1 MVKNNM
7 RNTDIPAKFVK
18 VAVFGDS
25 FAARS
30 YNADAES
37 NTWFEILKNKHGF
50 DVTSYGKN
58 GASIEFIFN
67 EFYHNYPRYDY
78 VIFIKTGSGRFTLPK
93 HIPIPDEFS
102 FLRYNMPNILE
113 QNKKFAASVDLVH
126 PNKALT
132 ALEDYYSYLFDD
144 GISSHVCDALA
155 FYAKSLCGPKG
166 LFLNVIDDTAPCLM
180 DISNRELH
188 TAGLSLE
195 DMRKYSD
202 KRNCHISQRN
212 NEILADK
219 VARWIDLGEFNLN
232 PDDFEY
238 DTDLDNTKI
247 FNRYDEF

>member
-1 MVKNNM
+1 M
-7 RNTDIPAKFVK
+7 RNIDIPAKFVK

-25 FAARS
+25 
-30 YNADAES
+30 YADKANHSDPDSE
-37 NTWFEILKNKHGF
+37 TWYEILKRKHEF
-50 DVTSYGKN
+50 NVTSYGKN

-78 VIFIKTGSGRFTLPK
+78 VIFIKTASGRVTLPK
-93 HIPIPDEFS
+93 HIPIPEEFA
-102 FLRYNMPNILE
+102 FLRFNMPNILE
-113 QNKKFAASVDLVH
+113 QNKKFTESMNLVH

-132 ALEDYYSYLFDD
+132 ALEDYYSYLFDE
-144 GISSHVCDALA
+144 GISGHVCDALA
-155 FYAKSLCGPKG
+155 LYAKSLCGAKG
-166 LFLNVIDDTAPCLM
+166 LFLNVVDDTGSCLM

-202 KRNCHISQRN
+202 KRNCHISKRN

-238 DTDLDNTKI
+238 DTDLDKTKI